1 MTVISDVYLYVTRQ
15 GLNGFLLIL
24 TYSLLLSLLI
34 LSFYMQ
40 LGLICPQP
48 VETLVTIIF
57 KLIPPCPYDAEFFDA
72 FFTLI
77 KILPLIL
84 TI

>member
-1 MTVISDVYLYVTRQ
+1 
-15 GLNGFLLIL
+15 
-24 TYSLLLSLLI
+24 
-34 LSFYMQ
+34 MQ

-57 KLIPPCPYDAEFFDA
+57 KLIPPCPCDAEFFDT
-72 FFTLI
+72 FFMQI
-77 KILPLIL
+77 KIVPLIL